1 MQVNNF
7 ISGLSGVLQV
17 WLPQTNLSMD
27 ILGYPIPKL
36 IYRDIPGLP
45 PGRFSRWC
53 KSMQTLDK
61 HIVKAML
68 PDGDIISLDL
78 NEPLDGDQIL
88 QFHYVS
94 LLAAIK
100 RFIADPAYA
109 DKLYTQFEYQFSMEF
124 DLERMLGN

>member
-1 MQVNNF
+1 
-7 ISGLSGVLQV
+7 
-17 WLPQTNLSMD
+17 
-27 ILGYPIPKL
+27 
-36 IYRDIPGLP
+36 
-45 PGRFSRWC
+45 
-53 KSMQTLDK
+53 MQTLDK

-100 RFIADPAYA
+100 QFIADPAYA
-109 DKLYTQFEYQFSMEF
+109 NKLYTQFEYEFSMEP
-124 DLERMLGN
+124 DLERILGN